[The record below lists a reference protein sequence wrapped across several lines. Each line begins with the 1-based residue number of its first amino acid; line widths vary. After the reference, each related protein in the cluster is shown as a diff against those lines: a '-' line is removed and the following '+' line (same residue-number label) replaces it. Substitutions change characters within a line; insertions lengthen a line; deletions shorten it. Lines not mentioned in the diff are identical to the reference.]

1 MNVNNPPKVKIV
13 DPSPIIPRELTPP
26 VLGIDLSSSLL
37 FFSEDSTLTG
47 ISFLSDVSG
56 FSSGVSGFT
65 SGVSGFTSCFTSG
78 TSGSFVDL
86 YNLLIQL
93 LLLHYSLEPLFLY
106 NFHLMF
112 Y

>member
-65 SGVSGFTSCFTSG
+65 SGVSGFTSGVSGFTSGFTSG

-86 YNLLIQL
+86 YKSFNTVTT
-93 LLLHYSLEPLFLY
+93 STLFFGTFIY
-106 NFHLMF
+106 I
-112 Y
+112 

>member
-56 FSSGVSGFT
+56 FSSGVPGFSSGASGFT
-65 SGVSGFTSCFTSG
+65 SGFTSG

-86 YNLLIQL
+86 YKSFNTVTT
-93 LLLHYSLEPLFLY
+93 STLF
-106 NFHLMF
+106 FGTF
-112 Y
+112 ISI

>member
-47 ISFLSDVSG
+47 ISFLSDVSAFSSGVPG
-56 FSSGVSGFT
+56 FSSGASGFT
-65 SGVSGFTSCFTSG
+65 SGVSGFTSGF

-86 YNLLIQL
+86 YKSFNTVTT
-93 LLLHYSLEPLFLY
+93 STLF
-106 NFHLMF
+106 FGTF
-112 Y
+112 ISI